1 MSFKQL
7 LPNPPGFF
15 YKSSNKALSVL
26 NDDDDDA
33 FANIKPS
40 FDYTP
45 ENELKVK
52 SLLEFIPADC
62 DRDTWLIVNFAL
74 HSTGWANAKAI
85 ARDWSLTAPDLF
97 NEKDFNRDWN
107 SAKADKSGGITI
119 RTLFKMATDNGWTD
133 PNRIEKIYEDYGD
146 IANGVRFA
154 DKYRGQFLYCFG
166 LKCWYYWDRLR
177 WVACTGG
184 EPLQAA
190 KVIAEEAL
198 TNAFKAYRADSSV
211 INTKNLKQAESVH
224 KNVKRLEA
232 MLVTGASEKGMSIY
246 NPSEFDANQWL
257 IVARNGVIDLKTGTL
272 LTPDPKMLCSRTL
285 AASFDWQARCPMWLD
300 FLQKIFNGNNEII
313 SYIQRA
319 LGYSLTG
326 LVDEEK
332 LFFMYGLGANGKSVF
347 ANIVNGVFGE
357 YAVTVGI
364 ELLTKGKN
372 DGEANRYKARLAGAR
387 LVSTNETG
395 ANDFV
400 DDARLKEITSREQIA
415 VRPLYCEAYEI
426 RPTHKTWVR
435 GNHKPSV
442 QDSSD
447 GLWRRIDLIHLK
459 RQFAESER
467 VTNLDQV
474 ILDNE
479 RDGVLTWMVQGCL
492 DWQKTGLDTPEA
504 IKAETLKYR
513 KETDFIEMWLDQ
525 NCIKLPSAKEFLSA
539 LFWNYK
545 NFLNHMDIKGPT
557 QIRFSKELE
566 SKGFEKSKS
575 SSILFKGLRLK
586 LSEDDDL

>member
-7 LPNPPGFF
+7 LPHPPEFF
-15 YKSSNKALSVL
+15 YESSNKALSVL
-26 NDDDDDA
+26 NDDV

-45 ENELKVK
+45 ENESKLK
-52 SLLEFIPADC
+52 SALEFISADC
-62 DRDTWLIVNFAL
+62 DRDTWRNVVFAI
-74 HSTGWANAKAI
+74 HSTEWANAKTI
-85 ARDWSLTAPDLF
+85 VRDWSLTAPGLF
-97 NEKDFNRDWN
+97 NEKDFDRDWN

-119 RTLFKMATDNGWTD
+119 STLFKAAITGGWTD

-190 KVIAEEAL
+190 KVIAEDAL
-198 TNAFKAYRADSSV
+198 TNAFKVYRADSSV

-224 KNVKRLEA
+224 KNFKRLEA
-232 MLVTGASEKGMSIY
+232 MLVIGASEKGVSIY
-246 NPSEFDANQWL
+246 NPNEFDANPWL

-272 LTPDPKMLCSRTL
+272 LTPDPTMLCSRIL

-300 FLQKIFNGNNEII
+300 FLQKIFNGNNEVI

-326 LVDEEK
+326 FVNEEK

-395 ANDFV
+395 ANDFL
-400 DDARLKEITSREQIA
+400 DDARVKEITSREQIA
-415 VRPLYCEAYEI
+415 VRQLYCEAYEI
-426 RPTHKTWVR
+426 NPTHKTWVR

-447 GLWRRIDLIHLK
+447 GLWRRIDLIHLR

-479 RDGVLTWMVQGCL
+479 RDGVLAWMVQGCL
-492 DWQKTGLDTPEA
+492 EWQKLGLNTPET

-513 KETDFIEMWLDQ
+513 NETDFIEMWLDQ
-525 NCIKLPSAKEFLSA
+525 NCIKLPSVKEFLSA
-539 LFWNYK
+539 LFWDYK

-566 SKGFEKSKS
+566 AKGFEKVKNGSMV
-575 SSILFKGLRLK
+575 FKGLRLK
-586 LSEDDDL
+586 LSGDDDL